1 MLPGRQLLQNPK
13 GKKNA
18 VFPADVGVCV
28 VPPQGGWM
36 GGCGWD
42 RPVRMDQWGIRR
54 EGTLCEGGNCG
65 MEKLWKTLLSG
76 LVLLAFVPASLLAL
90 NVVYTNND
98 ISAGNTVSAY
108 SVSSTGALT
117 FVGTYNTGGLGTGGG
132 LYSADRIVV
141 VKTSANNTFVYASN
155 AGSNTVSGF
164 KVDPS
169 TGALTSVST
178 TPYSTL
184 AYNSTNESGISLAAT
199 PDGNYLYAGST
210 GFNGQITIFQIDPNT
225 GALTANPTLVQAD
238 GPMTSMK
245 VTPSG
250 GLLVLAI
257 KDQNE
262 IQTFKIGQGGALS
275 SASAAIQFGTAF
287 TGVDVNCAGTYVY
300 AGTYGT
306 TVEVYSLDSST
317 GALTYLSS
325 SPAVGTITSNQVVRL
340 SADDSMLYAST
351 QGSQS
356 VTEFNVDSSTGALS
370 GGTAIG
376 IGNQYAYPGGLAVSQ
391 DGTLLYAASAQP
403 ALTVYGANPFGFDSI
418 TAASTVPA
426 LDVVGYGLLSVAAF
440 PAKACSSPTTLNATL
455 DVSAGPP
462 PSFDLNATLDTGSG
476 GGVIDPLTQP
486 VTLQIGNSSYTYSV
500 TIPAGSFNTHQN
512 GSKAGI
518 YVFQGGLDGATLKVQ
533 IALLSPSQFQI
544 SAYVK
549 KVDLTNLANPLTVNV
564 TIGGNSAS
572 TTVNA
577 TTIN

>member
-1 MLPGRQLLQNPK
+1 
-13 GKKNA
+13 
-18 VFPADVGVCV
+18 
-28 VPPQGGWM
+28 
-36 GGCGWD
+36 
-42 RPVRMDQWGIRR
+42 
-54 EGTLCEGGNCG
+54 
-65 MEKLWKTLLSG
+65 MEKIWKTLLIG
-76 LVLLAFVPASLLAL
+76 LVFLAFVPASLLAL

-98 ISAGNTVSAY
+98 INGANSVSAY
-108 SVSSTGALT
+108 SVTSAGALQFIGTYSTG
-117 FVGTYNTGGLGTGGG
+117 GMGTGGG

-141 VKTSANNTFVYASN
+141 VTTSAGNTFVYASN
-155 AGSNTVSGF
+155 AGSNNVSGF
-164 KVDPS
+164 KVDPT

-184 AYNSTNESGISLAAT
+184 TYNSTTEPGISLAAT

-225 GALTANPTLVQAD
+225 GGLTANSTLVQAD

-250 GLLVLAI
+250 GFLVLAI
-257 KDQNE
+257 KDLDE
-262 IQTFKIGQGGALS
+262 IQTFSIGQGGALT
-275 SASAAIQFGTAF
+275 SASATIQSGTAF

-306 TVEVYSLDSST
+306 TVEVFSLDSST

-325 SPAVGTITSNQVVRL
+325 SPAVGTIISNQVVRL

-351 QGSQS
+351 QGSHS

-370 GGTAIG
+370 GGTAIN
-376 IGNQYAYPGGLAVSQ
+376 IGNSSADPGGLAVSQ
-391 DGTLLYAASAQP
+391 DGTLLYAASALP
-403 ALTVYGANPFGFDSI
+403 ALTVYGANPFSFKSI
-418 TAASTVPA
+418 TTAATVPA

-440 PAKACSSPTTLNATL
+440 PAKACSSPTTQNATL
-455 DVSAGPP
+455 GVSAGPP

-476 GGVIDPLTQP
+476 GGVLDPLTQP

-500 TIPAGSFNTHQN
+500 TIPAGSFTFYQN
-512 GSKAGI
+512 GSKAGT
-518 YVFQGGLDGATLKVQ
+518 YVFKGGIDGATLKVQ
-533 IALLSPSQFQI
+533 IALLGSSQFQI

-549 KVDLTNLANPLTVNV
+549 QVDLTNLANPLTVTV
-564 TIGGNSAS
+564 SIGGSSAS

-577 TTIN
+577 TTY